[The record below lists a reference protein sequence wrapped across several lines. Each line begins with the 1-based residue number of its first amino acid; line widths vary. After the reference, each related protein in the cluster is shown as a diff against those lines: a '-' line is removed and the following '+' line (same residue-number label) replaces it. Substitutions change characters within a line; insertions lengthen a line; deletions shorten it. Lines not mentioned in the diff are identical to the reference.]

1 MPLPPFLP
9 NSFVHRAILRVD
21 EAGTRAASVG
31 APPVFPAQRF
41 RSWGYT
47 VGERG
52 RLNEDYFFLKKS
64 FAVSLFGTVD
74 VVYWGKMRL
83 VLGMI

>member
-1 MPLPPFLP
+1 MPAAHRCLTLHWRSEVGIGRHPLESST
-9 NSFVHRAILRVD
+9 NSFVYWAILRVD

-31 APPVFPAQRF
+31 APPAFPAQRF

-52 RLNEDYFFLKKS
+52 
-64 FAVSLFGTVD
+64 
-74 VVYWGKMRL
+74 L